1 MSIDRRALIGLFAAS
16 AATALAG
23 CGGGGDYQSP
33 PTRFV
38 WVLNVNP
45 DFVSVDVSF
54 NSTRVATAMPFE
66 SLTLPIEVE
75 FGTYTIGLRDRGPSG
90 RNLLFD
96 GFNVDNYS
104 PSIEVFYRK
113 GTSARLGASPSG
125 IVNYFDSPELLVA
138 ELDDGTGFVQTTVLP
153 FEGSAPQA
161 SQSLNCRL
169 RLRRASDGVLV
180 YDSGLRRRSGA
191 IVIYPA
197 DPVLGFVGVVGLDY
211 SFSDA
216 TAVRWPNI
224 L

>member
-16 AATALAG
+16 AATTLAG
-23 CGGGGDYQSP
+23 CGGGGDYQSA

-38 WVLNVNP
+38 WLLNVNP
-45 DFVSVDVSF
+45 NFASVDVSF
-54 NSTRVATAMPFE
+54 NSTVVASAMPFE

-75 FGTYTIGLRDRGPSG
+75 FGTYTIGLRDRASG

-104 PSIEVFYRK
+104 PSIEVFYRN

-125 IVNYFDSPELLVA
+125 IVNYFDSPEALDV
-138 ELDDGTGFVQTTVLP
+138 ELDDGTGFVQLSRLA
-153 FEGSAPQA
+153 FESSAPQI

-180 YDSGLRRRSGA
+180 YDSGLRRRTGA
-191 IVIYPA
+191 IIIYPA
-197 DPVLGFVGVVGLDY
+197 DPVLGLVGVVGLDY
-211 SFSDA
+211 SFSAAVA
-216 TAVRWPNI
+216 TRWPNI